1 MQFIQ
6 QASSSVRGFKTVVI
20 DIQVSWGCWA
30 CVAKGGLEEVV
41 VLGDIVLTA
50 GVKINSLH

>member
-6 QASSSVRGFKTVVI
+6 RASSSVRGFKTVVI